1 MKRVKVSNNVIRR
14 LPRYL
19 RKLDELSESGVDKI
33 SSRQL
38 GDLLGLT
45 SSQVRQDF
53 NCFGEFGQQGYGY
66 NVAALRAQIAGIM
79 GMERGFTAI
88 LVGVGNIGR
97 AMMENFCFAD
107 WGVKLAAA
115 FDIKPALIGTEFNG
129 VHIYGMDELESYLAE
144 HDTDIAVLTVP
155 KTAAIP
161 VTERLTKSG
170 IDKISSRQLG
180 DLLGLTSSQVRQDFN
195 CFGEFGQQGYG
206 YNVAALRAQI
216 AGIMGMERG
225 FTAILVGV
233 GNIGRALMENFC
245 FADWGVRLAAAF
257 DIKPALI
264 GTEYNGVHI
273 YGMDELES
281 YLAEHE
287 TDIAVLTVPKTA
299 AIPVTERL
307 TKSGIDAIW
316 NFTNVELTEPNS
328 STIVE
333 NVHFSDSLLSLSYYV
348 AERRDETAAKA
359 AREEK

>member
-19 RKLDELSESGVDKI
+19 RKLDELSENGVDKI

-66 NVAALRAQIAGIM
+66 NVTALRAQIAGIM

-107 WGVKLAAA
+107 WGVNLAAA
-115 FDIKPALIGTEFNG
+115 FDIKPTLIGTEYKG
-129 VHIYGMDELESYLAE
+129 VHVYSMDELESYLE
-144 HDTDIAVLTVP
+144 GHKTDIAVLTVP

-161 VTERLTKSG
+161 VTERLT
-170 IDKISSRQLG
+170 
-180 DLLGLTSSQVRQDFN
+180 
-195 CFGEFGQQGYG
+195 
-206 YNVAALRAQI
+206 A
-216 AGIMGMERG
+216 
-225 FTAILVGV
+225 
-233 GNIGRALMENFC
+233 
-245 FADWGVRLAAAF
+245 
-257 DIKPALI
+257 
-264 GTEYNGVHI
+264 
-273 YGMDELES
+273 
-281 YLAEHE
+281 
-287 TDIAVLTVPKTA
+287 
-299 AIPVTERL
+299 
-307 TKSGIDAIW
+307 SGIDAIW

-348 AERRDETAAKA
+348 AERRDEAAAKA

>member
-115 FDIKPALIGTEFNG
+115 FDIKPALIGTE
-129 VHIYGMDELESYLAE
+129 
-144 HDTDIAVLTVP
+144 
-155 KTAAIP
+155 
-161 VTERLTKSG
+161 
-170 IDKISSRQLG
+170 
-180 DLLGLTSSQVRQDFN
+180 
-195 CFGEFGQQGYG
+195 
-206 YNVAALRAQI
+206 
-216 AGIMGMERG
+216 
-225 FTAILVGV
+225 
-233 GNIGRALMENFC
+233 
-245 FADWGVRLAAAF
+245 
-257 DIKPALI
+257 
-264 GTEYNGVHI
+264 YNGVHI

-316 NFTNVELTEPNS
+316 NFTNVELTEPSS

-348 AERRDETAAKA
+348 AERRDEAAAKA

>member
-1 MKRVKVSNNVIRR
+1 MSNNVIRR

-66 NVAALRAQIAGIM
+66 NIAALRAQIAGIL

-97 AMMENFCFAD
+97 AMMENFCFSD
-107 WGVKLAAA
+107 WGV
-115 FDIKPALIGTEFNG
+115 N
-129 VHIYGMDELESYLAE
+129 
-144 HDTDIAVLTVP
+144 
-155 KTAAIP
+155 
-161 VTERLTKSG
+161 
-170 IDKISSRQLG
+170 
-180 DLLGLTSSQVRQDFN
+180 
-195 CFGEFGQQGYG
+195 
-206 YNVAALRAQI
+206 
-216 AGIMGMERG
+216 
-225 FTAILVGV
+225 
-233 GNIGRALMENFC
+233 
-245 FADWGVRLAAAF
+245 LAAAF

-264 GTEYNGVHI
+264 GTEYKGVHI
-273 YGMDELES
+273 YSMDELEK
-281 YLAEHE
+281 YLDENKA
-287 TDIAVLTVPKTA
+287 DIAVLTVPKTA
-299 AIPVTERL
+299 AVPVTERL
-307 TKSGIDAIW
+307 TASGIDAIW

-333 NVHFSDSLLSLSYYV
+333 NVHFSDSLLSLNYFV
-348 AERRDETAAKA
+348 AERRDEAAAKA

>member
-1 MKRVKVSNNVIRR
+1 MSNNVIRR

-66 NVAALRAQIAGIM
+66 NIAALRTQIAGIL

-97 AMMENFCFAD
+97 AMMENFCFSD
-107 WGVKLAAA
+107 WGV
-115 FDIKPALIGTEFNG
+115 N
-129 VHIYGMDELESYLAE
+129 
-144 HDTDIAVLTVP
+144 
-155 KTAAIP
+155 
-161 VTERLTKSG
+161 
-170 IDKISSRQLG
+170 
-180 DLLGLTSSQVRQDFN
+180 
-195 CFGEFGQQGYG
+195 
-206 YNVAALRAQI
+206 
-216 AGIMGMERG
+216 
-225 FTAILVGV
+225 
-233 GNIGRALMENFC
+233 
-245 FADWGVRLAAAF
+245 LAAAF

-264 GTEYNGVHI
+264 GTEYRGVHI
-273 YGMDELES
+273 YSMDELEK
-281 YLAEHE
+281 YLDENKA
-287 TDIAVLTVPKTA
+287 DIAVLTVPKTA
-299 AIPVTERL
+299 AVPVTERL
-307 TKSGIDAIW
+307 TASGIDAIW

-333 NVHFSDSLLSLSYYV
+333 NVHFSDSLLSLSYFV
-348 AERRDETAAKA
+348 AERRDEAAAKA